1 MSQNSERD
9 GKQKGPQEHAEGQHG
24 KKAHGAML
32 EQLHSGPSGEERD
45 AQPQQGESV
54 DGRHRLYEDRE
65 QHDEAEKNSEKNR
78 AAIEVERGK
87 HPIDEERYERFER
100 GER

>member
-1 MSQNSERD
+1 MSQNKKR
-9 GKQKGPQEHAEGQHG
+9 GGAQKGPQAHAEGQHG
-24 KKAHGAML
+24 RKTHGAML
-32 EQLHSGPSGEERD
+32 ESLHSGASGEDRGN
-45 AQPQQGESV
+45 QPAAGEPV
-54 DGRHRLYEDRE
+54 EGHHRLFEDRE
-65 QHDEAEKNSEKNR
+65 QHDEAELNSEKNR

>member
-1 MSQNSERD
+1 MSQNKKR
-9 GKQKGPQEHAEGQHG
+9 GGAQKGPQDHAEGQHG
-24 KKAHGAML
+24 RKTHGAML
-32 EQLHSGPSGEERD
+32 EALHSGPSGEERGK
-45 AQPQQGESV
+45 QPESGGEIE
-54 DGRHRLYEDRE
+54 GHHRLFENRE
-65 QHDEAEKNSEKNR
+65 QHDEAELNSEKNR